1 MNVYA
6 GEYVIS
12 HGVILDRLFINE
24 NAVIGCMIF
33 MPDEKDYFIDGKGFE
48 LLKSKT
54 GLRIETDG
62 EFINCVY
69 ADINEPEIF
78 EQVERENP
86 FEKFPKTYNNDAE
99 WLNEYI
105 RLNELDKLNRK
116 QTTKIVN
123 KAVTPK

>member
-6 GEYVIS
+6 GEFVIS

-24 NAVIGCMIF
+24 NEVIGCMIF
-33 MPDEKDYFIDGKGFE
+33 MPEEKEYFIDKKGFE
-48 LLKSKT
+48 LIKNKT

-62 EFINCVY
+62 EYIQCVY

-78 EQVERENP
+78 ERAEENNP
-86 FEKFPKTYNNDAE
+86 FEKFPETIANEDE
-99 WLNEYI
+99 WIKEYI
-105 RLNELDKLNRK
+105 RLNKLDKLNRK

-123 KAVTPK
+123 KAVSSK